1 MQFANRAVAHT
12 MIAMHALA
20 DFGAEVVTVL
30 FFIGLVGSAIVV
42 LLSFVE
48 DLTELFGE

>member
-1 MQFANRAVAHT
+1 

-20 DFGAEVVTVL
+20 QFGVDAVTTL
-30 FFIGLVGSAIVV
+30 FFIGLVGSALVV
-42 LLSFVE
+42 LISFVE